1 MVKHVSMSRPRWGGA
16 ALVLGCALLGGNLVA
31 QSLPKGYWELEQSRA
46 ILEKTL
52 TLRLDPDLSH
62 LNSNEREAVGQ
73 LLAAGEILHRLYER
87 QKHPQAEDAAE
98 RLAELDRKLGAPES
112 TRNLRDLYR
121 LFKGPIGTTLENQRE
136 AFVPVSEEVPGRN
149 VYPAGT
155 TKEELDA
162 FLQTHPESRDRL
174 LHVRSVVRRA
184 TADGP
189 ARDLEVLRRHPVL
202 DRLHPGL
209 KDRLSSLGG
218 TNGKGFYAAPY
229 SVAYA
234 DEILEVFD
242 RLNNAATSLAEEDP
256 DFAGYLRHRA
266 RDLLADDYEA
276 GDASWVTGRFGNL
289 NAQIGSYET
298 YDDKLYGVKSFF
310 SLSLLVRDPEQSARL
325 ARALAGIQKI
335 EDALPYARPKQVRGN
350 IPVGVYNIVADFGQA
365 RGGNTATILPN
376 EAAHARKYGRT
387 ILLRYNIMTDP
398 DRFEAASVR
407 FAAAVAP
414 GVRDHLTLQGGF
426 ERTLWHEVGHY
437 LGVDTTD
444 DGRTLDEALEQY
456 SNLLEEMKSDL
467 VSLFA
472 AAALHEDGYYDASAL
487 RAIYAGGIL
496 RVLQVVKPRR
506 TQPYQ
511 TMQLMQ
517 WNWFLEHGVL
527 AFDEGS
533 GTLAID
539 YERYPAA
546 VESLLRE
553 VLALQAA
560 GDPEGAAAFVE
571 RWGEWKDDLHE
582 RVAANIRE
590 AVRYRYTLVRYAAI
604 D

>member
-1 MVKHVSMSRPRWGGA
+1 MTKHLSMKPCRWARA
-16 ALVLGCALLGGNLVA
+16 ALVLGFGFLGGHLLA
-31 QSLPKGYWELEQSRA
+31 QSLPEGYWDLERSQA
-46 ILEKTL
+46 VLEKTL

-62 LNSNEREAVGQ
+62 LSSNEREAVQ
-73 LLAAGEILHRLYER
+73 RLLAAGEIFHRLYER
-87 QKHPQAEDAAE
+87 QKHPEAEAAAA
-98 RLAELDRKLGAPES
+98 RLVELDRELGAPEA
-112 TRNLRDLYR
+112 TRNLLDLYR

-149 VYPAGT
+149 VYPAGVE
-155 TKEELDA
+155 KEELDA
-162 FLQTHPESRDRL
+162 FLRSHPESRERL
-174 LHVRSVVRRA
+174 LHVRSVVRRT
-184 TADGP
+184 TADNV
-189 ARDLEVLRRHPVL
+189 ARDLEVLRRYPGL

-209 KDRLSSLGG
+209 RDRLSFLRE
-218 TNGKGFYAAPY
+218 KDADGFYAAPY

-234 DEILEVFD
+234 EEILKVY
-242 RLNNAATSLAEEDP
+242 RLLNEAAAVLAGEDP

-266 RDLLADDYEA
+266 RDMLADDYEA

-298 YDDKLYGVKSFF
+298 YDDELYGVKSFF

-325 ARALAGIQKI
+325 ARALAGIQGI
-335 EDALPYARPKQVRGN
+335 EDALPYARPKQVRAD

-407 FAAAVAP
+407 FAAAVGP
-414 GVRDHLTLQGGF
+414 EFRDHLTLQGGF

-472 AAALHEDGYYDASAL
+472 ARALHEGGYYDDAAL

-527 AFDEGS
+527 VFDEAT

-539 YERYPAA
+539 YERYPEA

-560 GDPEGAAAFVE
+560 GDPERAAAFVE
-571 RWGEWKDDLHE
+571 RGGAWRDDLHE
-582 RVAANIRE
+582 RVAANIRD
-590 AVRYRYTLVRYAAI
+590 AVRYRYTLVRYTAI

>member
-1 MVKHVSMSRPRWGGA
+1 MGRRRWTGA
-16 ALVLGCALLGGNLVA
+16 ALVLGFSVVGGNLMA
-31 QSLPKGYWELEQSRA
+31 QSLPERYWGLEQSQA

-62 LNSNEREAVGQ
+62 LSSNELEAVQ
-73 LLAAGEILHRLYER
+73 RLLTAGEILHRLYE
-87 QKHPQAEDAAE
+87 Q
-98 RLAELDRKLGAPES
+98 LGAPES

-136 AFVPVSEEVPGRN
+136 AFVPVSAEVPGRN
-149 VYPAGT
+149 VYPAGID
-155 TKEELDA
+155 KEELDA
-162 FLQTHPESRDRL
+162 FLQSHPESRDRL

-184 TADGP
+184 TADNL
-189 ARDLEVLRRHPVL
+189 AADLDVLRRHPVL

-209 KDRLSSLGG
+209 KNQLSSLGG
-218 TNGKGFYAAPY
+218 GFYAAPY

-234 DEILEVFD
+234 GEMLEVFD
-242 RLNNAATSLAEEDP
+242 RLNEAAAAVADEDP

-298 YDDKLYGVKSFF
+298 YDDELYGVKSFF

-335 EDALPYARPKQVRGN
+335 EDALPYSRPKRVREN

-398 DRFEAASVR
+398 DRFEAASAR
-407 FAAAVAP
+407 FAAAVGP
-414 GVRDHLTLQGGF
+414 EFHGHLTLQGGF

-444 DGRTLDEALEQY
+444 DGRTLDDALEQY

-467 VSLFA
+467 VSLLA
-472 AAALHEDGYYDASAL
+472 AAALGKDGYYDDPAL
-487 RAIYAGGIL
+487 RAVYAAGIL

-527 AFDEGS
+527 VFDEAS

-553 VLALQAA
+553 VLALQAM
-560 GDPEGAAAFVE
+560 GDPERAAAFVE
-571 RWGEWKDDLHE
+571 RWGEWRDDLHE
-582 RVAANIRE
+582 QVAANIRD
-590 AVRYRYTLVRYAAI
+590 AARYRYTLVRYAAI

>member
-1 MVKHVSMSRPRWGGA
+1 MTKRTSLSRWRWGGV
-16 ALVLGCALLGGNLVA
+16 VLGISLLGGNLMA
-31 QSLPKGYWELEQSRA
+31 QSLPEGHWDLEQSRA
-46 ILEKTL
+46 ILSKTL
-52 TLRLDPDLSH
+52 TLRLDADLSH
-62 LNSNEREAVGQ
+62 LNAHEREAVDR
-73 LLAAGEILHRLYER
+73 LLAAGRIFHGLYER
-87 QKHPQAEDAAE
+87 QKHPQAEAAAA
-98 RLAELDRKLGAPES
+98 RLVDLDRGLGAPES
-112 TRNLRDLYR
+112 TRNLLDLYR
-121 LFKGPIGTTLENQRE
+121 LFEGPIGTTLENRRRP
-136 AFVPVSEEVPGRN
+136 FVPVSEEVPGRN
-149 VYPAGT
+149 VYPWGIE
-155 TKEELDA
+155 KEELDG
-162 FLQTHPESRDRL
+162 FLESHPESRDRL

-184 TADGP
+184 TAENL
-189 ARDLEVLRRHPVL
+189 AMDLEVLRRHPVL
-202 DRLHPGL
+202 DRLHVGL
-209 KDRLSSLGG
+209 RDRLSSLHKRATG
-218 TNGKGFYAAPY
+218 GFYAAPY
-229 SVAYA
+229 AVAYA
-234 DEILEVFD
+234 EEILEVYD
-242 RLNNAATSLAEEDP
+242 LLGEAAAAMAEADP
-256 DFAGYLRHRA
+256 DFAAYLRHRA

-298 YDDKLYGVKSFF
+298 YDDELYGVKSFF
-310 SLSLLVRDPEQSARL
+310 SLSLLARDPEQSARL
-325 ARALAGIQKI
+325 ARAVAGIQQI
-335 EDALPYARPKQVRGN
+335 EDALPYARPKRVRES
-350 IPVGVYNIVADFGQA
+350 IPVGVYNVIADFGQA

-398 DRFEAASVR
+398 DRFEARSAR

-414 GVRDHLTLQGGF
+414 GFRDHLTLRGGF

-444 DGRTLDEALEQY
+444 DGRTLPEALEQY
-456 SNLLEEMKSDL
+456 SDLLEELKSDL

-472 AAALHEDGYYDASAL
+472 AAALHDDGYYDDAAL
-487 RAIYAGGIL
+487 RSIYADGVL
-496 RVLQVVKPRR
+496 RVLQAVKPRR

-527 AFDEGS
+527 AFDEET

-553 VLALQAA
+553 VLSVQAA
-560 GDPEGAAAFVE
+560 GDPERAAAFIE
-571 RWGEWKDDLHE
+571 RWGAWQDELHE
-582 RVAANIRE
+582 RVAANIRD
-590 AVRYRYTLVRYAAI
+590 ASRYRYTLVRYAAI